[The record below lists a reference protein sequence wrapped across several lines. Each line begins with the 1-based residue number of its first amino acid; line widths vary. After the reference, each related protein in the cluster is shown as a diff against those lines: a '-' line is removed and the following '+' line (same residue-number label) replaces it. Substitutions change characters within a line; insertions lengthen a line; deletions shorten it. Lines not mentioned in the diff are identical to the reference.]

1 VLPVT
6 NQFLLPNCV
15 VCSELEFAVEMVL
28 SAANLY
34 SLLKLCC
41 SQQINIRH
49 QNCVVRSKLTFV
61 VVCSESTFIA
71 EIYVMCSESTFATK
85 IYVVYS
91 ESAFA
96 AQILCCL

>member
-1 VLPVT
+1 MVLPIT
-6 NQFLLPNCV
+6 NQFLLLNYV
-15 VCSELEFAVEMVL
+15 VCSELEFVVEMVL
-28 SAANLY
+28 SAVNLY

-49 QNCVVRSKLTFV
+49 RNCVVRNKLTFV
-61 VVCSESTFIA
+61 VVYSESTFIA

-85 IYVVYS
+85 NYVVCS

-96 AQILCCL
+96 A